1 LNQNQEHQD
10 DSMVMIETN
19 LDDMSGE
26 WMGYVMDRL
35 FETGAKDA
43 FYTPIYMK
51 KNRPAQ
57 KLSVLAKEQDLPT
70 ILDFLF
76 RETTTLG
83 VRYYPVTCHRL
94 ERIFFKVKLAL
105 GDVSVKIGKRNGE
118 VVQVAPEYEE
128 CATLAR
134 NNGIPLKQVFNQVQQ
149 AFWEQY
155 PEWGIHK
162 KA

>member
-1 LNQNQEHQD
+1 MSQDLEHQD

-57 KLSVLAKEQDLPT
+57 KLSILAKEQDLST
-70 ILDFLF
+70 ILDFIF
-76 RETTTLG
+76 SETTTLG

-94 ERIFFKVKLAL
+94 ERLFLKVKLPI
-105 GDVSVKIGKRNGE
+105 GEVSVKLGKRDGV
-118 VVQVAPEYEE
+118 VVQVAPEYED
-128 CATLAR
+128 CAMIAR
-134 NNGIPLKQVFNQVQQ
+134 NNGIPLKQVFNQVQE
-149 AFWEQY
+149 AFRDQY